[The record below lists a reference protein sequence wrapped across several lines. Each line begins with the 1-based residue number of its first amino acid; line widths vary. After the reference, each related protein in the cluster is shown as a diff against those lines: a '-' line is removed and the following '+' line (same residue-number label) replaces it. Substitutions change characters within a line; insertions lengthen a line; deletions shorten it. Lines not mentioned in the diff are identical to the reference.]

1 VLFLFVAVLGTILT
15 SDLGGITN
23 GRKIIRNFQIQ
34 ELQTFWATAAS
45 IPPGSIS

>member
-23 GRKIIRNFQIQ
+23 GRKNYK
-34 ELQTFWATAAS
+34 ELS
-45 IPPGSIS
+45 NSRIL